1 MLQRVVWNL
10 KLNVFSPNDGQ
21 FRVYCIALSNVN
33 QPAPI
38 LVLRDE
44 GSVLSGK
51 TFFELNVTFRKFSHK
66 LPGSGHF

>member
-33 QPAPI
+33 QPAQ
-38 LVLRDE
+38 VLK
-44 GSVLSGK
+44 SG
-51 TFFELNVTFRKFSHK
+51 LNLGRRFS
-66 LPGSGHF
+66 S